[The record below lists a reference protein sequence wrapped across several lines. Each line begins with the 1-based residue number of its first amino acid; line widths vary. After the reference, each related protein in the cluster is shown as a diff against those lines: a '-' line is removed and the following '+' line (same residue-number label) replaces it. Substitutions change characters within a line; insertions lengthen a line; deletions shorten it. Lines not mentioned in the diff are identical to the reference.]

1 MDSAADGF
9 GGMAGGAD
17 DVLGDATGRVG
28 NDGAGAG
35 EGRAGRV
42 GVALDG
48 FEVGDI
54 GCIPALTYDG
64 MLIFDEAVFSA
75 AQSDSA
81 STSRAVLVSVCMN
94 DRPPDP
100 YPFGPH

>member
-1 MDSAADGF
+1 
-9 GGMAGGAD
+9 
-17 DVLGDATGRVG
+17 
-28 NDGAGAG
+28 
-35 EGRAGRV
+35 
-42 GVALDG
+42 
-48 FEVGDI
+48 
-54 GCIPALTYDG
+54 